1 MKMRSFV
8 TENIVTEKTYLPGRQ
23 RFKNYWCSNYIRDS
37 SIRGISPSG
46 RNDSSI
52 RGISPFGRNDRR
64 YTWDFFPHTG
74 QGPPVEITQK

>member
-37 SIRGISPSG
+37 SIRGISP
-46 RNDSSI
+46 
-52 RGISPFGRNDRR
+52 FGRNDRR